1 MMTSSQKIF
10 KVLEFLCAKGPHKAL
25 EISKT
30 LDLQKS
36 SVHRFLNSL
45 IEFGYVRKDERSGT
59 FSATLKV
66 AQLGAMASRRFD
78 LVETGRNYM
87 RDILARYDQ
96 ASISFGTLID
106 KQVFVVRREIP
117 ANTIIHL
124 DMNQEIPAYCTGIG
138 KALLSTWKEEEID
151 EYIRTVPRTPFT
163 SKTLVD
169 GQQLKAS
176 LMEAKINGYAQDEG
190 ELYETLHCVAV
201 PIITANGGPWA
212 LSLSAHSAIVREYGV
227 ENIIQYLKQTVW
239 NMTSGCNIDSL
250 A

>member
-1 MMTSSQKIF
+1 
-10 KVLEFLCAKGPHKAL
+10 
-25 EISKT
+25 
-30 LDLQKS
+30 
-36 SVHRFLNSL
+36 
-45 IEFGYVRKDERSGT
+45 
-59 FSATLKV
+59 
-66 AQLGAMASRRFD
+66 
-78 LVETGRNYM
+78 M

>member
-45 IEFGYVRKDERSGT
+45 IAFGYVRKDERSGT

-66 AQLGAMASRRFD
+66 AQLGAMASRSFD
-78 LVETGRNYM
+78 LVETGRHYM
-87 RDILARYDQ
+87 RDIIAHYSQ
-96 ASISFGTLID
+96 ASVSFGTLIE

-117 ANTIIHL
+117 VSTVIHL

-138 KALLSTWKEEEID
+138 KALLSTRSEEEID

-163 SKTLVD
+163 AKTLVD
-169 GQQLKAS
+169 GQELKAS
-176 LMEAKINGYAQDEG
+176 LMEAKMNGYAQDEG

-201 PIITANGGPWA
+201 PVITANGGPWA
-212 LSLSAHSAIVREYGV
+212 LSLSGHHAIICEYGV

-239 NMTSGCNIDSL
+239 NMTSGCAIDPL